1 MDNKNL
7 YCTVHFTYDGEVPE
21 YQKEYLE
28 KLFMALRNE
37 VVNLLNPNYEKWNSE
52 YEKEVNGVDD
62 MEYNGYIREKQRSV
76 LKGFNKKY
84 EAMRDVMYLDSDEYA
99 DIIGVIPMYNNTI
112 MHMSMK
118 ILNLEEWKEERSKEA

>member
-7 YCTVHFTYDGEVPE
+7 YCTVHFTYDKEVPE

-37 VVNLLNPNYEKWNSE
+37 VVDLLNPNYEKWNSE

-118 ILNLEEWKEERSKEA
+118 ILNLEEWKEEWSKEA